1 MLRRYIKNIISSEI
15 DAAKKQGMKEGLSK
29 TAEKVIK
36 KYLDKNLEDAVI
48 EHATKPKVC
57 AAFDELTKAI
67 MEDDM
72 RNFFGSYHMDRP
84 FRFMERYFNQLRR
97 TLKDEGSEEANN
109 ILNQFISQKA
119 TAELKE
125 YIADPEQLKFI
136 IGKIN
141 EFQVNSTGS
150 VK

>member
-1 MLRRYIKNIISSEI
+1 MIRWYIRKIITSEI
-15 DAAKKQGMKEGLSK
+15 DAAKKQGIKEGLSK

-36 KYLDKNLEDAVI
+36 KYLDKNLGDAVLT
-48 EHATKPKVC
+48 HATKPKVC

-67 MEDDM
+67 MEEDM
-72 RNFFGSYHMDRP
+72 HSGYMNHFMDKP
-84 FRFMERYFNQLRR
+84 FQFMERYFNKLRR
-97 TLKDEGSEEANN
+97 TLKEEGSEEANN

-119 TAELKE
+119 TNELRQ